1 MFAASMHG
9 LASVFAWPNVGLM
22 VLGTVI
28 GMLVGF
34 MPGLGGNFM
43 LAMMIPFVFGM
54 QPEAAFA
61 LLLGAHAVVH
71 TGGAISALL
80 FNTPGTGPNAATVFD
95 GYPLVQQGRAGE
107 ALGIALTSSAVGGV
121 IGALAMILLIPVVKP
136 IILAFGPPEFFMMMM
151 VGVAFLALMGGKSPV
166 KGLAVGCLGLLL
178 SMVGDDPT
186 TGQSRYTFG
195 WLYLSDGVDQ
205 VIVVI
210 GLFAVAEMLKLA
222 QRSGSLVD
230 NAGVHVHGG
239 VWQGIRTVFKY
250 WWLNLRCGVL
260 GAVIGMIPG
269 LGGEVAGFLAY
280 GHAMQSSK
288 TPERFGHGMIEGLI
302 APESAHNSKEGG
314 GLIPTV
320 AFGVPGSSSMAI
332 LLGAFLILGLTPG
345 PKMLQEHLATV
356 FHMGWTI
363 AVANVLGAALGLL
376 FANKMAK
383 LTELRGSLIVPIV
396 LIFAV
401 LGAYGS
407 HNSLSDVAM
416 VAIFGVLGYFL
427 DRFDYPK
434 APLIM
439 GLVLGKL
446 AEVNLNMSL
455 DLYGPRFLLR
465 PITLA
470 LFLVFLEG

>member
-1 MFAASMHG
+1 
-9 LASVFAWPNVGLM
+9 
-22 VLGTVI
+22 
-28 GMLVGF
+28 
-34 MPGLGGNFM
+34 
-43 LAMMIPFVFGM
+43 
-54 QPEAAFA
+54 
-61 LLLGAHAVVH
+61 
-71 TGGAISALL
+71 
-80 FNTPGTGPNAATVFD
+80 
-95 GYPLVQQGRAGE
+95 
-107 ALGIALTSSAVGGV
+107 
-121 IGALAMILLIPVVKP
+121 
-136 IILAFGPPEFFMMMM
+136 
-151 VGVAFLALMGGKSPV
+151 
-166 KGLAVGCLGLLL
+166 
-178 SMVGDDPT
+178 
-186 TGQSRYTFG
+186 
-195 WLYLSDGVDQ
+195 
-205 VIVVI
+205 
-210 GLFAVAEMLKLA
+210 
-222 QRSGSLVD
+222 LVD
-230 NAGVHVHGG
+230 NAGVQVRGG

-345 PKMLQEHLATV
+345 PKMLQEHLTTV

-363 AVANVLGAALGLL
+363 AVANVIGAAIGLL
-376 FANKMAK
+376 FANQMAK

-416 VAIFGVLGYFL
+416 VAVFGILGYFL

-470 LFLVFLEG
+470 LFLVFLAVLTYPIYRRRRAQRRDSHVTA